1 MKKLI
6 IQVIMIMMTVAAH
19 AMSYGAARE
28 EALFLSDKMAYEL
41 NLTPEQYEAV
51 YEINLDY
58 LLSVNGAD
66 DVLGTWWNER
76 DAELRFVLASW
87 QYDRYMGIT
96 YFYRPVAWHAGA
108 WLFAVYAHYDRAR
121 FYYARPRVY
130 VTYRGGAHRHH
141 PHGPIVHHPGG
152 HRPVGHF
159 VHHPVGHGVH
169 HSGGHRPHG
178 GNHFG
183 GTHRPNGGSH
193 FGGNHSGGGH
203 TGAHVGG
210 ASHTGGHHSTH
221 TGGSNFGGHRSGGG
235 HSGGSHS
242 GGGRFGR

>member
-6 IQVIMIMMTVAAH
+6 IQVIMIMMTVTAH

-96 YFYRPVAWHAGA
+96 YFYRPVAWYAGA
-108 WLFAVYAHYDRAR
+108 WMFAVYAHYDRAR

-141 PHGPIVHHPGG
+141 PHRPVGHFAHHSGG

-159 VHHPVGHGVH
+159 AH
-169 HSGGHRPHG
+169 HSGGHRPEG
-178 GNHFG
+178 
-183 GTHRPNGGSH
+183 HRPSHSTGGSH
-193 FGGNHSGGGH
+193 
-203 TGAHVGG
+203 
-210 ASHTGGHHSTH
+210 
-221 TGGSNFGGHRSGGG
+221 FGGHRSGG
-235 HSGGSHS
+235 SH
-242 GGGRFGR
+242 GGGHAGGRR